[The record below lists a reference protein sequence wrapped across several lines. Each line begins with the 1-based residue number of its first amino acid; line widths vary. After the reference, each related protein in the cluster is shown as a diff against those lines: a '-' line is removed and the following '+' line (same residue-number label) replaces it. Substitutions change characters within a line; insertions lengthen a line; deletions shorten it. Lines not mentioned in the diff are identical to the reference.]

1 MTSARTVSRLSRILA
16 LIPYVLDRS
25 SADVSEIIDRFG
37 YTQDQLTRDL
47 NTIFVCGLPG
57 YGPGDLMEAY
67 LDEDEVVI
75 DAADFFAKAPRLT
88 PTEALG
94 LLAAG
99 MTVIGSGEASP
110 ALESAVRK
118 LTKAVIPDA
127 DTALTVDVLD
137 ESKHVGGLRDAA
149 AGEKVVRIVYRSV
162 GKEATTAREIEPWSV
177 FTTLGRWYVFGH
189 CRLVDGP
196 RTFRVDRIKE
206 LEPTGERFQRPTD
219 IPEHGVGY
227 SPSADDVVCV
237 IDLQPAA
244 RWVLEYYPVE
254 VVKESAKKTRIRF
267 HSPDAEVPARLL
279 LRLGQDATLVEG
291 PLVADRMREIG
302 RKLLTRYQLGRK
314 T

>member
-1 MTSARTVSRLSRILA
+1 VTSQRTVTRISRILA
-16 LIPYVLDRS
+16 LIPYVLDRETV
-25 SADVSEIIDRFG
+25 DVKEIVERFG
-37 YTQDQLTRDL
+37 YTEEQLTKDL

-127 DTALTVDVLD
+127 DTSLAVDVID
-137 ESKHVGGLRDAA
+137 ESKSVGTLREAA
-149 AGEKVVRIVYRSV
+149 AGQRVVRIVYRSV
-162 GKEATTAREIEPWSV
+162 GKEETTEREIEPWSV
-177 FTTLGRWYVFGH
+177 FATLGRWYVLGH
-189 CRLVDGP
+189 CRLVGDQ

-206 LEPTGERFQRPTD
+206 LKVGDERFERPAKV
-219 IPEHGVGY
+219 PEPGVGY
-227 SPSADDVVCV
+227 QPSDDDVVAV
-237 IDLQPAA
+237 IDLGPAA

-254 VVKESAKKTRIRF
+254 VLTVSPDATRIRF

-279 LRLGQDATLVEG
+279 LRLGTEGRLVEG
-291 PLVADRMREIG
+291 PEVRDRVLQIG
-302 RKLLTRYQLGRK
+302 ESLLSTYS
-314 T
+314 